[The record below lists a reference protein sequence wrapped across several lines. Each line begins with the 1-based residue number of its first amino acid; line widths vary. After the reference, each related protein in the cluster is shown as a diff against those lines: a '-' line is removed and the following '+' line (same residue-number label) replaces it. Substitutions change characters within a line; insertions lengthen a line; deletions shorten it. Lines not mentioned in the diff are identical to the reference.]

1 MRKRF
6 IAMKAILAAV
16 CVAVT
21 SITAGSSALPQTAAA
36 DEYEENGLKLWVYDC
51 ETGEEST
58 RVFHTSGTVPMETEL
73 ISASSFGN
81 DDGGI
86 STNAIIGS
94 EDRMQV
100 TDTTVAPYSYTC
112 YMYSVYTDGTKIG
125 PYSGFIIGPK
135 AAVTAAH
142 CVYNPGKALKHV
154 VVIPAVGH
162 TTIPQSGPYGVAY
175 SSSVSVPDAYINNKA
190 TEDDWAVIELKS
202 DIGNRTKWPSLETKT
217 TSYNGTSVKNTGYP
231 SKTQW
236 FPYQND
242 ESTFMFSGSGTIRYS
257 EGNGIFNRGRGI
269 LKGDWDASGGNSGGP
284 VFAYY
289 NGMGYTVIGILT
301 NGSVAFGGPYGDNT
315 YYTTATRISSDM
327 YELFMSYR

>member
-1 MRKRF
+1 MKKRF

-58 RVFHTSGTVPMETEL
+58 RIFHTSGTVPMETEL

-94 EDRMQV
+94 EDRTVV
-100 TDTTVAPYSYTC
+100 TNTTVAPYSYTC
-112 YMYSVYTDGTKIG
+112 YMYSVYTNGIKTF
-125 PYSGFIIGPK
+125 PYSGFIIGPN

-142 CVYNPGKALKHV
+142 CVFDGRGTLDHV
-154 VVIPAVGH
+154 VVIPAVRG
-162 TTIPQSGPYGVAY
+162 TTTPQSGPYGVAY
-175 SSSVSVPDAYINNKA
+175 SSSVTVPDAYIKNPTRN
-190 TEDDWAVIELKS
+190 DDWAVIELKS
-202 DIGNRTKWPSLETKT
+202 DIGNRTGWPSLESSSS
-217 TSYNGTSVKNTGYP
+217 SYNGTSVEIVGYP
-231 SKTQW
+231 SQTEW
-236 FPYQND
+236 FTLQND
-242 ESTFMFSGSGTIRYS
+242 ENTLMFSGKGTIRYS
-257 EGNGIFNRGRGI
+257 SGGLFDFGRGI
-269 LKGDWDASGGNSGGP
+269 LKGDWDASTGNSGGP

-289 NGMGYTVIGILT
+289 NGMGYTVIGIHT
-301 NGSVAFGGPYGDNT
+301 ASTDTYGKPYDDNT
-315 YYTTATRISSDM
+315 SCSLATRISKDM
-327 YELFMSYR
+327 YDFFMSYR

>member
-1 MRKRF
+1 
-6 IAMKAILAAV
+6 MKAVLAAV

-21 SITAGSSALPQTAAA
+21 SITAGSSALLQTAVA

-58 RVFHTSGTVPMETEL
+58 RIFHTSGTVPMETEL

-94 EDRMQV
+94 DNRFRV
-100 TDTTVAPYSYTC
+100 TNTTVAPYSYTC
-112 YMYSVYTDGTKIG
+112 YMYSVYKDGTKSY

-142 CVYNPGKALKHV
+142 CVFDGKSTLDHV
-154 VVIPAVGH
+154 VVIPAVNG
-162 TTIPQSGPYGVAY
+162 TTVPQSGPYGVAY
-175 SSSVSVPDAYINNKA
+175 SSSVTVPDAYINNKDRS
-190 TEDDWAVIELKS
+190 DDWAVIELKS
-202 DIGNRTKWPSLETKT
+202 DIGNRTGWPSLESSSS
-217 TSYNGTSVKNTGYP
+217 SYNGTNVENTGYP
-231 SKTQW
+231 GISGCSL
-236 FPYQND
+236 QN
-242 ESTFMFSGSGTIRYS
+242 ENATFMISGKGTIRNS
-257 EGNGIFNRGRGI
+257 FIGLLDRGRGTM
-269 LKGDWDASGGNSGGP
+269 KGDWDASGGNSGGP

-301 NGSVAFGGPYGDNT
+301 SGTDDGNSYNSNT
-315 YYTTATRISSDM
+315 CFTMVTRISSDM
-327 YELFMSYR
+327 YDYFMSYR